1 MQTDWNSLTR
11 ISSKLQPAQPNTSML
26 RLLHILLMLFAM
38 LATSPLAT
46 AEPPPA
52 GVRVVRI
59 DGIIGPATASFVAQQ
74 LDAAKASGDRLL
86 VLRMDTPGGLDS
98 AMREIIRGILAS
110 PVPVA
115 TFVHPEGARAASAG
129 TYILYASHI
138 AAMAPATNLGAA
150 TPVAIGIS
158 PGGGEGGPRPG
169 ADTKDEP
176 AEKGTSKPVAGS
188 TMERKAVNDATAY
201 LRSLAEL
208 RGRDLEFAEQAV
220 LEAASLS
227 ATQALAAGVIDLI
240 AEDLPSLLAQL
251 DGREVE
257 VLGKTVTL
265 ATADADIHL
274 VEADLKHR
282 LLGALANPQ
291 LAVVLMMI
299 GVYGLFFEFTSPGF
313 GVPGVAGAICLLI
326 ALYAF
331 HMLPVNW
338 VGVALIGFGA
348 ALMLAEAFL
357 PSFGALGVGGL
368 VAFVL
373 GGLFLIDSQ
382 VPAFGLSIPF
392 LFGMALLSALTLFA
406 IGSFAARAHR
416 RPLASGREI
425 MAGAG
430 GRITTIDADGAW
442 ATVDGESW
450 RVDCAAPLEVG
461 DAIQVEAVHGLT
473 LQVRPCAE
481 NSEQPRS

>member
-1 MQTDWNSLTR
+1 
-11 ISSKLQPAQPNTSML
+11 ML
-26 RLLHILLMLFAM
+26 RLLHISLMLFAM
-38 LATSPLAT
+38 LFAS
-46 AEPPPA
+46 PPA
-52 GVRVVRI
+52 VAADAPAGSVRVIEI

-74 LDAAKASGDRLL
+74 LESAEAAGDRLL

-150 TPVAIGIS
+150 TPVAIGMS
-158 PGGGEGGPRPG
+158 PGGDGGPQP
-169 ADTKDEP
+169 P
-176 AEKGTSKPVAGS
+176 AEPGGEQGKEKAAKPQTGS
-188 TMERKAVNDATAY
+188 AMERKAVNDATAY

-208 RGRDLEFAEQAV
+208 RGRDLEFAEKAV
-220 LEAASLS
+220 VEAASLS
-227 ATQALAAGVIDLI
+227 STQALQAGVIDLV

-251 DGREVE
+251 DGREIE
-257 VLGKTVTL
+257 VHGKTVTL
-265 ATADADIHL
+265 ATADAEVL
-274 VEADLKHR
+274 VVQPDWKLR

-291 LAVVLMMI
+291 LAIVLMMI
-299 GVYGLFFEFTSPGF
+299 GIYGLFVEFTSPGF
-313 GVPGVAGAICLLI
+313 GVPGVAGAICLLV
-326 ALYAF
+326 ALYAL

-338 VGVALIGFGA
+338 VGVALIAFGA
-348 ALMLAEAFL
+348 TLMVAEGFL

-382 VPAFGLSIPF
+382 LPAFGLSVPF
-392 LFGMALLSALTLFA
+392 LLGMAATSAVTLFA

-416 RPLASGREI
+416 RPLASGSDLL
-425 MAGAG
+425 AGAD
-430 GRITTIDADGAW
+430 GRISAIDDDGTW

-450 RVDCAAPLEVG
+450 RVRSASPLELG
-461 DAIQVEAVHGLT
+461 DRIRVDAVDGLT
-473 LQVRPCAE
+473 LEVSPAE
-481 NSEQPRS
+481 HNSPQPRR

>member
-1 MQTDWNSLTR
+1 
-11 ISSKLQPAQPNTSML
+11 ML
-26 RLLHILLMLFAM
+26 RLLHTSVMLFAM
-38 LATSPLAT
+38 LFAPTPAT
-46 AEPPPA
+46 AADAPAA
-52 GVRVVRI
+52 GVRVIEI

-74 LDAAKASGDRLL
+74 LEAAKAAGDRLL

-115 TFVHPEGARAASAG
+115 TFVYPEGARAASAG

-158 PGGGEGGPRPG
+158 PGGGDSGPKPAAEPGGEEAKEATGKPQPG
-169 ADTKDEP
+169 SA
-176 AEKGTSKPVAGS
+176 
-188 TMERKAVNDATAY
+188 MERKAVNDATAY

-208 RGRDLEFAEQAV
+208 RGRDLEFAEKAV
-220 LEAASLS
+220 VEAASLS
-227 ATQALAAGVIDLI
+227 STQALQAGVIDLV

-251 DGREVE
+251 DGREIE
-257 VLGKTVTL
+257 VLGRTVTL
-265 ATADADIHL
+265 ATGDAKVLIVQPDWKL
-274 VEADLKHR
+274 R

-291 LAVVLMMI
+291 LAIVLMMI
-299 GVYGLFFEFTSPGF
+299 GIYGLFVEFTSPGF
-313 GVPGVAGAICLLI
+313 GVPGVAGAICLLV
-326 ALYAF
+326 ALYAL

-338 VGVALIGFGA
+338 VGVALIAFGA
-348 ALMLAEAFL
+348 TLMVAEGFL

-382 VPAFGLSIPF
+382 LPAFGLSVPF
-392 LFGMALLSALTLFA
+392 LLGMAATSAVTLFA

-416 RPLASGREI
+416 RPLASGSDLL
-425 MAGAG
+425 AGAD
-430 GRITTIDADGAW
+430 GRITAIDDDGTW

-450 RVDCAAPLEVG
+450 RVRSASPLELG
-461 DAIQVEAVHGLT
+461 DRIRVDAVDGLT
-473 LQVRPCAE
+473 LDVSPTEDISR
-481 NSEQPRS
+481 QPRS